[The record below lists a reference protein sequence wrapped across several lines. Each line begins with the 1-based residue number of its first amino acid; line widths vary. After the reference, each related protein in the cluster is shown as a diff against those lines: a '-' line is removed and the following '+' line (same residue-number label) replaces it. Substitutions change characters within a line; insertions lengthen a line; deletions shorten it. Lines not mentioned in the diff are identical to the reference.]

1 MVVKLID
8 AMEPVVRL
16 KRGARMLDVIRA
28 FAETGVFAAVVE
40 GHPNAFLTI
49 EDTADE
55 VRSATSLLNVLTSSP
70 PLKPQRFASH
80 DRSLISVLKSVPE
93 KYIFVTKGN
102 SVLGVVTPRSA
113 FRALS
118 SRVRLSDIGRTLR
131 SADIAVLWPH
141 TTIKG
146 AFRKM
151 ARGRTVFA
159 VVHTRGRVRG
169 VLSLHALMSMLT
181 RKEILEKV
189 MGGDDGYY
197 LDMTVATVP
206 CDRRTVFAQ
215 SELTKRKI
223 VEILSRYGNLVVT
236 RAGFLEYFFSDSSLH
251 DYVRSLAVRTL

>member
-1 MVVKLID
+1 MAVKLID

-16 KRGARMLDVIRA
+16 ERGARMLDVIKA
-28 FAETGVFAAVVE
+28 FVETGVFAAVVE
-40 GHPNAFLTI
+40 GRPSAFLTI
-49 EDTADE
+49 EDAADE
-55 VRSATSLLNVLTSSP
+55 VRSATSLSDVLMSPP

-80 DRSLISVLKSVPE
+80 DRSLVSVLRSIPE
-93 KYIFVTKGN
+93 KYIFVTEGDTI
-102 SVLGVVTPRSA
+102 LGVVTPRSA

-118 SRVRLSDIGRTLR
+118 SKTRLSDIGRTLR

-181 RKEILEKV
+181 KEEILERV
-189 MGGDDGYY
+189 MKGDDGYY
-197 LDMTVATVP
+197 LDMTVTMVP

-223 VEILSRYGNLVVT
+223 VEILSKYGNLVVT
-236 RAGFLEYFFSDSSLH
+236 RAGYLEYFFSDSSLH
-251 DYVRSLAVRTL
+251 DYVRSLAVRTP